1 MFNVIASLHE
11 IYEFAKELK
20 LKGDVSGEVDH
31 SENESLFQSI
41 KDFGETVVQLKDP
54 FDIEFDFLDLF
65 EKCKQAAGAE
75 SLEDLSTVWEFNLDH
90 EELPSYILSLC
101 PDAVAAD
108 NMLEGVKLVL
118 ASSSILGE
126 KSQKKFVAELGLLLE
141 RFHVIHADKFE
152 ELHALN

>member
-1 MFNVIASLHE
+1 MSSVIESLHE
-11 IYEFAKELK
+11 IYEMAKELK
-20 LKGDVSGEVDH
+20 LKVDVSGEVDH
-31 SENESLFQSI
+31 SENESLFESI
-41 KDFGETVVQLKDP
+41 KAFGEAVVQLKDP

-65 EKCKQAAGAE
+65 DKCKQAAGVE
-75 SLEDLSTVWEFNLDH
+75 TIEDLSNVWGFNID
-90 EELPSYILSLC
+90 EDELPSYILSLC